1 MEVIQAVKDS
11 IEQSSKRSLRIC
23 CQSLD
28 LSYSMTQTQR
38 ICRDDLNM
46 YPYRIQMAQKLTAV
60 DKEKKMIMAVK
71 ILAKHEEN

>member
-1 MEVIQAVKDS
+1 
-11 IEQSSKRSLRIC
+11 
-23 CQSLD
+23 
-28 LSYSMTQTQR
+28 MTQTQR